1 MKRAVC
7 LEYDGQKILAYT
19 TGEATI
25 TLCDF
30 YAMRL
35 PDKWWPNRIADI
47 VVDKEAE
54 KFISVDPQYNPDW
67 KKDSI
72 LAVLPVA
79 DSKSF
84 FHSLG
89 LAAKAVKD
97 EMSLQGRSELEHYW
111 EYVTEDNTAGFPED
125 SNGGHYRWY
134 DQLGIRDGRFF
145 YRSVAS
151 FHGDLEPF
159 PDFCEINGKEFAER
173 MADAVAAEQDL
184 YPETVSNGAIRKIK

>member
-19 TGEATI
+19 TGEAII

-30 YAMRL
+30 YAMEL
-35 PDKWWPNRIADI
+35 PDKWWPHRITDI
-47 VVDKEAE
+47 VVNSESKRLALA
-54 KFISVDPQYNPDW
+54 DPKYNPDW
-67 KKDSI
+67 KRNSVV
-72 LAVLPVA
+72 AVLPVA
-79 DSKSF
+79 NSKSF
-84 FHSLG
+84 FNNLG
-89 LAAKAVKD
+89 KATVKD
-97 EMSLQGRSELEHYW
+97 EMSLQSASELEHFW

-125 SNGGHYRWY
+125 GNGGHYRWY

-159 PDFCEINGKEFAER
+159 PDFQEINGKEFAEW

-184 YPETVSNGAIRKIK
+184 YPETVSNGTIRKIK

>member
-19 TGEATI
+19 TGEAII

-30 YAMRL
+30 YAMEL
-35 PDKWWPNRIADI
+35 PDKWWPHRITDI
-47 VVDKEAE
+47 VVNSESKRLALA
-54 KFISVDPQYNPDW
+54 DPKYNPDW
-67 KKDSI
+67 KRNSVV
-72 LAVLPVA
+72 AVLPVA
-79 DSKSF
+79 NSKSF
-84 FHSLG
+84 FNNLG
-89 LAAKAVKD
+89 KATVKD
-97 EMSLQGRSELEHYW
+97 EMSLQSASELEHFW

-125 SNGGHYRWY
+125 GNGGHYRWY
-134 DQLGIRDGRFF
+134 DQLGIQDGRFF

-159 PDFCEINGKEFAER
+159 PDFQEINGKEFAER

-184 YPETVSNGAIRKIK
+184 YPETVSNGTIRKIK

>member
-19 TGEATI
+19 TGEAII

-30 YAMRL
+30 YAMEL
-35 PDKWWPNRIADI
+35 PDKWWPHRITDI
-47 VVDKEAE
+47 VVNSESKRLALA
-54 KFISVDPQYNPDW
+54 DPKYNPDW
-67 KKDSI
+67 KRNSVV
-72 LAVLPVA
+72 AVLPVA
-79 DSKSF
+79 NSKSF
-84 FHSLG
+84 FNNLG
-89 LAAKAVKD
+89 KATVKD
-97 EMSLQGRSELEHYW
+97 EMSLQSASELEHFW

-125 SNGGHYRWY
+125 GNGGHYRWY

-159 PDFCEINGKEFAER
+159 PDFQEINGKEFAER
-173 MADAVAAEQDL
+173 MADAVAAERDL
-184 YPETVSNGAIRKIK
+184 YPETVSNGTIRKIK

>member
-19 TGEATI
+19 TGEAII

-30 YAMRL
+30 YAMEL
-35 PDKWWPNRIADI
+35 PDKWWPHRITDI
-47 VVDKEAE
+47 VVNSESKRLALA
-54 KFISVDPQYNPDW
+54 DPKYNPDW
-67 KKDSI
+67 KRNSVV
-72 LAVLPVA
+72 AVLPVA
-79 DSKSF
+79 NSKSF
-84 FHSLG
+84 FNNLG
-89 LAAKAVKD
+89 KATVKD
-97 EMSLQGRSELEHYW
+97 EMSLQSASELENFW

-125 SNGGHYRWY
+125 GNGGHYRWY

-159 PDFCEINGKEFAER
+159 PDFQEINGKEFAER
-173 MADAVAAEQDL
+173 MADAVAAERDL
-184 YPETVSNGAIRKIK
+184 YPETVSNGTIRKIK

>member
-19 TGEATI
+19 TGQSII

-30 YAMRL
+30 YAMGL
-35 PDKWWPNRIADI
+35 PDQWWPNRIADM
-47 VVDKEAE
+47 VVDHEAE

-67 KKDSI
+67 KRNSI

-84 FHSLG
+84 FHNLT
-89 LAAKAVKD
+89 AKAVKD

-125 SNGGHYRWY
+125 CNGGHYRWY

-159 PDFCEINGKEFAER
+159 PDFQEINGKEFAER
-173 MADAVAAEQDL
+173 MADAVAAERDL
-184 YPETVSNGAIRKIK
+184 YPETVPDGTIRKIK

>member
-184 YPETVSNGAIRKIK
+184 YPETVSNGAIRKMK